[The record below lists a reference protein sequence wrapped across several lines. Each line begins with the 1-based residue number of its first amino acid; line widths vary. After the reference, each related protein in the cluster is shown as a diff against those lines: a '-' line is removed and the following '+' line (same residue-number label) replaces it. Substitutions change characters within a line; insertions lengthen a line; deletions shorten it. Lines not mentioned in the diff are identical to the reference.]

1 MTKTDIEQQV
11 VEVGINHVPKDLSL
25 HHSSIENQ
33 EAVGSI
39 LEGRVE
45 RRVSKARG
53 IVVIVTL
60 SGISFL
66 NTMGSGILIA
76 ALPRIAADVGL
87 DESLILWPAAVY
99 ALAAGCL
106 LHVFGSIADI
116 VGPKPTWITGSF
128 LFIVFTIALGF
139 SKTGLQ
145 VIMFRTCLGVAI
157 SMCLP
162 TTVSLITNTFP
173 RGKWRNTSFAMNGMA
188 QPLGYA
194 LGLVL
199 GGVFTDTLG
208 WRWAYWIMAIINS
221 AVSAISIWSLPN
233 VRHRSTKT
241 WIRRL
246 VEDVDWVGVLGLS
259 VPLGLIMYILAS
271 EPDYRPPDTVAHRSR
286 IDNSI
291 VVVTSDYRKIREPPI
306 ITLLIIALALIIAFP
321 IWMHFQVRRKRP
333 ALIPNRLWRQPAFT
347 AACLGVF
354 FCWASLN
361 GIEYFTTLYF
371 QEIQELSALQSS
383 IRYFSQI
390 VMGTSI
396 NVALL
401 YLIPRVRVMTLCV
414 ATAGITIVS
423 PALMATAAMDENY
436 WLRPFWALLL
446 CPVNPWVLFSVSS
459 LVISDAFPPEV
470 QSLAG
475 GVFNEV
481 AQFGNSVGLA
491 VTAAIAASVTEHS
504 TKTVQKEMLMDGFRA
519 AFWTVFANTGMV
531 LVVTFLGFRKI
542 GIIGK

>member
-1 MTKTDIEQQV
+1 MAPTDIEEKVV
-11 VEVGINHVPKDLSL
+11 VEIVQESKGSSL
-25 HHSSIENQ
+25 HHASSIESQ
-33 EAVGSI
+33 EAVGNISEVPAN
-39 LEGRVE
+39 LS
-45 RRVSKARG
+45 VSKARG
-53 IVVIVTL
+53 IAVIVTL
-60 SGISFL
+60 SGINFL

-76 ALPRIAADVGL
+76 ALPRIASDVGL

-116 VGPKPTWITGSF
+116 LGAKPTWITGSF

-139 SKTGLQ
+139 AVTGIQ
-145 VIMFRTCLGVAI
+145 VIMFRTCLGIAM

-173 RGKWRNTSFAMNGMA
+173 KGKWRNTSFAMNGMA

-199 GGVFTDTLG
+199 GGIFTDTIG
-208 WRWAYWIMAIINS
+208 WRWAYWIMAIINFVIS
-221 AVSAISIWSLPN
+221 MISIWSLPN
-233 VRHRSTKT
+233 VRHPSSKT
-241 WIRRL
+241 WARRL
-246 VEDVDWVGVLGLS
+246 VEDVDWVGVVGLS
-259 VPLGLIMYILAS
+259 VSLGLIMYILAM
-271 EPDYRPPDTVAHRSR
+271 
-286 IDNSI
+286 
-291 VVVTSDYRKIREPPI
+291 VTSDYRNISQPST
-306 ITLLIIALALIIAFP
+306 ITLLVVALVLLIAFP
-321 IWMHFQVRRKRP
+321 IWMRHQVQQKRP

-371 QEIQELSALQSS
+371 QEVQGLSALESS

-396 NVALL
+396 NVALI
-401 YLIPRVRVMTLCV
+401 YLIPRVRVVTLCV
-414 ATAGITIVS
+414 VTAGITIVS

-436 WLRPFWALLL
+436 WLKPFWALLL

-459 LVISDAFPPEV
+459 LVISDAFPPEI

-504 TKTVQKEMLMDGFRA
+504 TKVAERERLMDGFRA
-519 AFWTVFANTGMV
+519 AFWMVFASTGMV
-531 LVVTFLGFRKI
+531 LLVTFLGFRKV
-542 GIIGK
+542 GIIGR